1 VTTEELLARVPI
13 FAGLTRD
20 QITKL
25 ARLVASRSFPRAAV
39 IMREGDGDAALYII
53 VHGLVSVTKRTP
65 NGDSVELA
73 RLSAPD
79 FVGDMALLDGMARS
93 ATVTALDDTECMVMS
108 RQFFFA
114 TLRNDPEIAVAMLP
128 TLSLRIRLLE
138 KRLMQ
143 FSANEV
149 NRHSLA

>member
-1 VTTEELLARVPI
+1 MTTEELLARVPI
-13 FAGLTRD
+13 FAGLNRE
-20 QITKL
+20 QL
-25 ARLVASRSFPRAAV
+25 SRLSRLVVSRQFPRDSV
-39 IMREGDGDAALYII
+39 LIREGDGDAALFVI
-53 VHGLVSVTKRTP
+53 VSGLVGVTKRTP
-65 NGDSVELA
+65 SGAQLELA
-73 RLSAPD
+73 RLTAPD

-93 ATVTALDDTECMVMS
+93 ASVTALEDTECLVLS

>member
-1 VTTEELLARVPI
+1 MTPEELLARVPI
-13 FAGLTRD
+13 FAGLSKEQLAR
-20 QITKL
+20 L
-25 ARLVASRSFPRAAV
+25 ARLVVARQFPRGS
-39 IMREGDGDAALYII
+39 IMIREGDGDAALYVI
-53 VHGLVSVTKRTP
+53 VSGLVAVTKRTP
-65 NGDSVELA
+65 NGAQIELA
-73 RLSAPD
+73 RLTAPD

-93 ATVTALDDTECMVMS
+93 ASVTVLEDAECLMMS

-138 KRLMQ
+138 KRLLQ
-143 FSANEV
+143 FSASEV